1 MIKIISILVFT
12 IICNISF
19 AQVDEGTNPLA
30 PTLPVPIYH
39 EPSETNEERVIREYN
54 ELAEKRKAE
63 NLNTVNER
71 EVEYSDNV
79 LNSLHERDNPSPLA
93 PFEDK
98 KLKFN
103 DFHENEFSPTPVKEE
118 SQNTEAGYW
127 VLGSLGALLLIVF
140 CFVFFI
146 NKTPSLPDIASPT
159 NIKQNQNIEDFFIK
173 TVKKATAEI
182 ENILKDER
190 FATNKYLNF
199 NILCFCY
206 FIEKIQLIQ
215 YSKTNSKFSFDE
227 EKFWV
232 FFLDEI
238 ESSFKNLNPNKKEL
252 NHIFAFANEQIHIG
266 LWSSNYISMI
276 EALLSHKGML
286 RSEIEST
293 IYQLETEFKNVIT
306 AFRDASN
313 GNGKYKLPYK
323 SYIAFFL
330 FPITFLE
337 DENGVIENL
346 HEDFFDEIVRFLP
359 VYVKL
364 GNHIQQFLA
373 LENLIIFKEKKLV

>member
-1 MIKIISILVFT
+1 
-12 IICNISF
+12 
-19 AQVDEGTNPLA
+19 
-30 PTLPVPIYH
+30 
-39 EPSETNEERVIREYN
+39 
-54 ELAEKRKAE
+54 
-63 NLNTVNER
+63 
-71 EVEYSDNV
+71 
-79 LNSLHERDNPSPLA
+79 
-93 PFEDK
+93 
-98 KLKFN
+98 
-103 DFHENEFSPTPVKEE
+103 
-118 SQNTEAGYW
+118 
-127 VLGSLGALLLIVF
+127 
-140 CFVFFI
+140 
-146 NKTPSLPDIASPT
+146 
-159 NIKQNQNIEDFFIK
+159 
-173 TVKKATAEI
+173 
-182 ENILKDER
+182 
-190 FATNKYLNF
+190 
-199 NILCFCY
+199 
-206 FIEKIQLIQ
+206 
-215 YSKTNSKFSFDE
+215 
-227 EKFWV
+227 
-232 FFLDEI
+232 
-238 ESSFKNLNPNKKEL
+238 
-252 NHIFAFANEQIHIG
+252 
-266 LWSSNYISMI
+266 MI